1 MARPWIP
8 GLLAAALAAAMAVA
22 GCSKS
27 GAPSPAI
34 APEGQDPAAATF
46 AKAAILV
53 FSGDWIYYDVPVT
66 KMFSGQDLEILRRN
80 LPSLI
85 TMVEAA
91 LGTGNSV
98 GGAKL
103 AGHFKAS
110 KVIPLLRQHLLMPQ
124 RTYGWEGP
132 DYSKPESYLFD
143 EQYQYSM
150 AYLQAIEDISGKPI
164 HQAVNLIPAEI
175 EGLDKYARNSE
186 SEYCHW
192 AIWLKN
198 KLHLRGPAE

>member
-8 GLLAAALAAAMAVA
+8 GFLAAVLAAAMALA
-22 GCSKS
+22 GCSKA

-46 AKAAILV
+46 AKAAIRV
-53 FSGDWIYYDVPVT
+53 FSGDWIDYDIPVT
-66 KMFSGQDLEILRRN
+66 EAFSGQDLEILRRN

-85 TMVEAA
+85 TMVEDA
-91 LGTGNSV
+91 LGTGSV
-98 GGAKL
+98 WGAKL
-103 AGHFKAS
+103 AGHFKVS
-110 KVIPLLRQHLLMPQ
+110 KVVPLLRHHLLTPQ

-132 DYSKPESYLFD
+132 DYSKPESYLLD

-164 HQAVNLIPAEI
+164 HQAVNLTPSEI
-175 EGLDKYARNSE
+175 EVLDTHARNSE